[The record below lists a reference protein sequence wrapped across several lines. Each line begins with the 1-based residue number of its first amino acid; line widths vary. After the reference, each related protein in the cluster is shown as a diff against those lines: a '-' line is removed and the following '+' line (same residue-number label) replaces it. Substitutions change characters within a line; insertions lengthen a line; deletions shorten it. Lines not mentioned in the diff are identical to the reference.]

1 MIHGKRVVVVL
12 PAYNAAR
19 TLVKTFEELPH
30 EIVDHVILVDDAS
43 RDETPALA
51 RRLGITTF
59 VHPQN
64 LGYGGNQKTCYRE
77 ALRAGADVVI
87 MVHPDYQYTPA
98 LVTAMASMVAKGIYD
113 TVLGSRLLGR
123 GALKG
128 GMPLYKYVANR
139 ILTLIENV
147 ALQRKLS
154 EYHTGYRA
162 FSRPVLESLPLEENS
177 NDFVFDNEMLA
188 QVVAFGFEIG
198 EVSCPTR
205 YFGEASS
212 ISFPRAVRYGLGV
225 LGVCVKY
232 RLHRWRLRRFRIFE
246 PEGRKLTQATG
257 KAVTSGAGAD
267 R

>member
-19 TLVKTFEELPH
+19 TLRQTYEELPH

-43 RDETPALA
+43 QDETTALA
-51 RRLGITTF
+51 QELGLTTF
-59 VHPQN
+59 VHPRN

-113 TVLGSRLLGR
+113 TVLGSRMLGR
-123 GALKG
+123 GAIKG
-128 GMPLYKYVANR
+128 GMPVYKYVANR
-139 ILTLIENV
+139 ILTLIENL

-162 FSRPVLESLPLEENS
+162 FSRRVLESLPLEENS

-188 QVVAFGFEIG
+188 QIVAFGFEIG

-212 ISFPRAVRYGLGV
+212 ISFPRAVTYGMGV
-225 LGVCVKY
+225 LGVCVRY
-232 RLHRWRLRRFRIFE
+232 RLHRWGLRRYRIFE
-246 PEGRKLTQATG
+246 PGGRKLTPGPTAE
-257 KAVTSGAGAD
+257 
-267 R
+267 

>member
-1 MIHGKRVVVVL
+1 MIHGKRVAVVL

-19 TLVKTFEELPH
+19 TLRKTYEELPH

-43 RDETPALA
+43 QDETTELA
-51 RRLGITTF
+51 RQLGITTF

-139 ILTLIENV
+139 ILTLIENL

-162 FSRPVLESLPLEENS
+162 FSRRVLEALPLEENS

-188 QVVAFGFEIG
+188 QIVAFGFEIG

-212 ISFPRAVRYGLGV
+212 ISFPRAVKYGMGV
-225 LGVCVKY
+225 LGVCVQY
-232 RLHRWRLRRFRIFE
+232 RLHRWGLRRYRIFD
-246 PEGRKLTQATG
+246 PDGRKLA
-257 KAVTSGAGAD
+257 AP
-267 R
+267 